1 MPEISD
7 VLIVKTFGSVD
18 NRETKHCIC
27 IAFSVNKFLLINTK
41 NSGYRDEFEIK
52 PSDYEFLSGKN
63 RFVGCSRIFE
73 FKNEQIE
80 RKVGTMKYE
89 DMMKILNKI
98 KNSKNFPKAE
108 KDDIAL
114 ELEEWLKN
122 YQENQLK
129 NLFNNR

>member
-7 VLIVKTFGSVD
+7 VLIVKTLGSVD

-27 IAFSVNKFLLINTK
+27 IAFSFNKFLLINTK

-52 PSDYEFLSGKN
+52 SSDYDFLSGKN
-63 RFVGCSRIFE
+63 RFVGCSKIFE
-73 FKNEQIE
+73 FKSEQIE

-98 KNSKNFPKAE
+98 KSSKNLPKAE
-108 KDDIAL
+108 KYNIVL

-122 YQENQLK
+122 YQENQLR
-129 NLFNNR
+129 NIFNNR